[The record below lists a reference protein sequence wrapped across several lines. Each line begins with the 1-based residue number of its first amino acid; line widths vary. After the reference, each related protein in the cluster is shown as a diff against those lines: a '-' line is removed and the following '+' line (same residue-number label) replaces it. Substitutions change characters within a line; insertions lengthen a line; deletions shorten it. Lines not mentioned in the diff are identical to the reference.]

1 MNPKLHRKQ
10 PVVDEKSLSLA
21 VDISFGQTKTVTKRN
36 VSVWQGNLTYFFTH
50 CLNQERAL

>member
-36 VSVWQGNLTYFFTH
+36 ISVWQGNLTYFFTH